1 MKNLLPE
8 KIFPTERATPEHRLR
23 IVATLAYP
31 VTGLMAGTPVLIRKL
46 TAPQRERRAEA
57 AALKGRAAEL
67 LAEADKLDQEA
78 FAKKLAEADPAKRP
92 AMIHAR
98 EAARVA
104 AKEAAAEQAKADR
117 KTARSKFGD
126 AAGAGALLLI
136 IGGPLVWSLARP
148 LIGPGIGLLIG
159 AWWIAALIHAPSA
172 EKTGADTSGSTPQ
185 TGQDDVREQP
195 VPTPDQEPAPA
206 LSVTTEP
213 TPTDARD
220 AVALLGVAGTHV
232 ALTAVAAH
240 LAAEHPLWERSG
252 KALRALLREAGVRVR
267 DGVKV
272 DGVSVP
278 GIHHDDVPPLPS
290 PSGPAPWSVVVAGQ
304 SNNNNHNNAQEWATR
319 EGFVMQTDPDNPAR
333 TIVVHT
339 PAA

>member
-1 MKNLLPE
+1 MTE
-8 KIFPTERATPEHRLR
+8 RIFPTDTV
-23 IVATLAYP
+23 VATILYP
-31 VTGLMAGTPVLIRKL
+31 VTGLAAGTPVLLRKL

-57 AALKGRAAEL
+57 AALKAKAAQL

-78 FAKKLAEADPAKRP
+78 FAKKLADADPAKRP

-98 EAARVA
+98 EAAQVA
-104 AKEAAAEQAKADR
+104 AKEAATEQAKADR
-117 KTARSKFGD
+117 KASRSKLGD

-172 EKTGADTSGSTPQ
+172 KKADSDASERTPQ
-185 TGQDDVREQP
+185 TSPNDAPETP
-195 VPTPDQEPAPA
+195 VQTPDQEPTPAP
-206 LSVTTEP
+206 SVTADP
-213 TPTDARD
+213 TPVDAHH
-220 AVALLGVAGTHV
+220 AVALLGAAGAHV

-240 LAAEHPLWERSG
+240 LAVEHPRWERSG
-252 KALRALLREAGVRVR
+252 KAVKALLREAGIRYR
-267 DGVKV
+267 DGVRV

-290 PSGPAPWSVVVAGQ
+290 PSNSAPAPVVVAGQ
-304 SNNNNHNNAQEWATR
+304 SNNNNHNNTESWPTR
-319 EGFVMQTDPDNPAR
+319 EGFVMRADPDNAAR